1 MSKRYV
7 DLHIHTTA
15 SDGTYPLTRV
25 LEEYYA
31 KGYLAIAITDHDTVD
46 AFNEFPDDYY
56 KTMRVI
62 KGVEISSRYANREV
76 HILGYDIDY
85 KNPKLLDL
93 LNRIKISRIER
104 AKKMVSRLQ
113 DLGKEI
119 KYSDVLEFVGDENII
134 GRPHIARTLLKN
146 GEVLY
151 EQQAFDEYIGDNGIA
166 YVAKAM
172 VSPEEVIT
180 TIHQAGGFAVLAH
193 PFKSLH
199 LEDIHYFKK
208 YGIDGIETYYYD
220 HTSEQVEQL
229 ESLCK
234 NMDLLATG
242 GSDFHGSGKRDKI
255 GTYTGNLKIINDI
268 NRVLHLKIEVPNEKS
283 KTI

>member
-1 MSKRYV
+1 MTKLHI

-15 SDGTYPLTRV
+15 SDGTYPLAKV
-25 LEEYYA
+25 LEKYYK
-31 KGYLAIAITDHDTVD
+31 KGFLAIAITDHDTVD

-62 KGVEISSRYANREV
+62 KGTEISSRYAGREV

-85 KNPKLLDL
+85 KNIKLVEL
-93 LNRIKISRIER
+93 LNIIKVSRVER
-104 AKKMVSRLQ
+104 AQKMVSLLQ

-119 KYSDVLEFVGDENII
+119 EYSDVLKLVGDKNIV
-134 GRPHIARTLLKN
+134 GRPHIAQALVKRGVVK
-146 GEVLY
+146 Y
-151 EQQAFDEYIGDNGIA
+151 QQQAFDEYIGDNGIA
-166 YVAKAM
+166 YVPKIAI
-172 VSPEEVIT
+172 SPEEVIS
-180 TIHQAGGFAVLAH
+180 TIHQAGGFAVIAH

-208 YGIDGIETYYYD
+208 YGIDGIETYYFD
-220 HTSEQVEQL
+220 HTSEQIEQL
-229 ESLCK
+229 ENLCK
-234 NMDLLATG
+234 NMDLLSTG

-255 GTYTGNLKIINDI
+255 GSYTGNLKIINDL
-268 NRVLHLKIEVPNEKS
+268 NKVLRLKIEVPNDKT